1 AASGSPYGPT
11 AKPLFKRLW
20 GLLPIPLPFHTYL
33 DMRNGKPA
41 LVSGDMVFFIRMEHH
56 SEQILLTEITKQ
68 GLV

>member
-1 AASGSPYGPT
+1 
-11 AKPLFKRLW
+11 L
-20 GLLPIPLPFHTYL
+20 GLLPIALPFHTYL

-56 SEQILLTEITKQ
+56 SEQILLTEIIEQ

>member
-1 AASGSPYGPT
+1 SGSPYGPT